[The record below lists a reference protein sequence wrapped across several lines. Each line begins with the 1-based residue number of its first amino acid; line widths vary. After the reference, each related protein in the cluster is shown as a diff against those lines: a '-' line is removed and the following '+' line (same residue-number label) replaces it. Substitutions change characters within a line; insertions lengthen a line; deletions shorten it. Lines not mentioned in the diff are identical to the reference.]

1 MIWTRPVSF
10 GGSSSDAWKNSKRRA
25 ESVVECTE
33 KISLNRDSNHPGGS
47 LRPRKGPKEKKTG
60 RQFRRRERAQA
71 HSLSEQ
77 PVADMSGTVPC
88 EVCGFPVDRKRL
100 QAHMIRFHGRSLA

>member
-1 MIWTRPVSF
+1 MIWTRRASF
-10 GGSSSDAWKNSKRRA
+10 GASSSDAWKVFKRRA
-25 ESVVECTE
+25 ESVVECTA
-33 KISLNRDSNHPGGS
+33 KTSLNTDSHSGGS
-47 LRPRKGPKEKKTG
+47 LRVRKGPKKKKAG

-100 QAHMIRFHGRSLA
+100 EAHMVRFHGASLA